1 MIFRSALRKAEMH
14 VGILTIPS
22 SYSGFTGEEWWKSRD
37 RVGSV
42 FMEYL
47 KIADFMLFGRWK
59 L

>member
-1 MIFRSALRKAEMH
+1 MIFRYAFRNAGIQ
-14 VGILTIPS
+14 VCILTIPS
-22 SYSGFTGEEWWKSRD
+22 SYSGFTGTRWWKSRD
-37 RVGSV
+37 GVETV